1 MKLDDWEKIIRKLRN
16 DVDSIASDVLEDSDE
31 VKAFGE
37 LALLRLEIDSIL
49 QKYWL
54 QARAFQGV

>member
-1 MKLDDWEKIIRKLRN
+1 MKWDDWDKIIRKLRN
-16 DVDSIASDVLEDSDE
+16 CVDNIASDVVEDSDE

-54 QARAFQGV
+54 EARKVE